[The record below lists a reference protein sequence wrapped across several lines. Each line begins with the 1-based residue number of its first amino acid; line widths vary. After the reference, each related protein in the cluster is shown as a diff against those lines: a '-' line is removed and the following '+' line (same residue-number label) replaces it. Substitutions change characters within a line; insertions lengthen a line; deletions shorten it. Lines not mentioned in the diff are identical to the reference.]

1 MGDLQEKTMINAFT
15 NSRKA
20 LAGSVLAILLGAV
33 SVAATAD
40 DDRPERDD
48 GMKGH
53 ACFDGRD
60 RDGWDRDGRNGG
72 GRHMRHADTD
82 NMRPGMMSMGPGMMP
97 MGRMGEERELVW
109 RDLDLT
115 DGQRAD
121 MTGIRDKMRKD
132 HWAVTGAMMD
142 IHNTIRDLYAAEKF
156 DEKALNKAYGKL
168 AELQQQMFLI
178 GTQAKTKMMALLSS
192 EQRQQ
197 LMDKKHAL
205 RD

>member
-1 MGDLQEKTMINAFT
+1 MINAFT

-20 LAGSVLAILLGAV
+20 LAGRVLAILLSAA
-33 SVAATAD
+33 SVAAAAD
-40 DDRPERDD
+40 DDRPERGD

-60 RDGWDRDGRNGG
+60 GG
-72 GRHMRHADTD
+72 GRYMRQGHNDE
-82 NMRPGMMSMGPGMMP
+82 MRPGMMTMGPGMMP
-97 MGRMGEERELVW
+97 MGRMGEGRELVW

-115 DGQRAD
+115 DEQRAD